1 MPKSTAAESGNTK
14 GSALLDL
21 ERISHL
27 QKVGAA
33 LLIQNWAM
41 GEMSQALID
50 HLQAEVEL
58 LEETTHQALD
68 DAEKPLS
75 AADQIRYQERR
86 KERLR
91 VIAMLK
97 DKQTAA
103 QRAVADARAFERSE
117 SHESGLLYTPPA
129 WNEDWIAEATK
140 RMEAGTLFEG
150 KTAAQ
155 FIFGV
160 SDDFTQDLDIDIDI
174 EEARGGE
181 ASEKG
186 KAGDKKP
193 ADPPALPPNPGPY
206 SDKEWAEI
214 CAKDTQAKAAE
225 PEKPAAPSE
234 AATVPTGENALKKG
248 EFEQAAEE
256 KKKRKRKAA

>member
-1 MPKSTAAESGNTK
+1 MKTSTAADSGNTTK

-86 KERLR
+86 KERMR
-91 VIAMLK
+91 VIGMLK

-103 QRAVADARAFERSE
+103 QRAVADAQSFERSE
-117 SHESGLLYTPPA
+117 SNDNGMHYTPPA
-129 WNEDWIAEATK
+129 WNEDWIAEASK
-140 RMEAGTLFEG
+140 RMEAGTLFDG

-160 SDDFTQDLDIDIDI
+160 SDDFTQDLDIDI